1 MKKLSAVFLGLLI
14 ALSLSG
20 QQGVQTQKLSVK
32 ITNIKTNGKILFVG
46 LYRISDE
53 FPELTKTWKNA
64 KVKSHRQESIIEFDV
79 PFGDYAIAVFHDLNG
94 NGRLDK
100 NLFGYP
106 SEAFGFSNNIKP
118 VFKSPDFS
126 ECLYSFH
133 QNSNS
138 MTIKLN

>member
-1 MKKLSAVFLGLLI
+1 MKKLSAVIFGLCI

-20 QQGVQTQKLSVK
+20 QQVVSTQKLSVK
-32 ITNIKTNGKILFVG
+32 ITNIKAKGKVLFVG

-64 KVKSHRQESIIEFDV
+64 RVKSQRHESIVEFDV

-100 NLFGYP
+100 NIFGYP

-118 VFKSPDFS
+118 IFKSPDIS

-133 QNSNS
+133 QNSIGL
-138 MTIKLN
+138 TIKLN